1 MLLALATLL
10 IVLVVFSWLGVQS
23 VRQSVDTALDERL
36 VLARVL
42 AGRLDQTLNYVLG
55 HVGEAIQSEPS
66 LPDGARFTSFAQELR
81 TDLGKLD
88 IDIDHVFLT
97 GSTGKIID
105 ADPAGGNL
113 TGTTLADLPDFQR
126 VLTSGNPDISNLVS
140 GVFSSVPTVLVSV
153 PFMSATGGVAGVLS
167 CSLNVSQIS
176 TETFGQDI
184 ALGQTGYLEIIDG
197 NGIVLARTAPGTPP
211 SPFETSDHPGRFA
224 ALIDEHQ
231 PTVGTC
237 HRCHTAGSSVQ
248 RRKDVLAFAP
258 LSATRW
264 GVVIRQS
271 EDETFAA
278 TGHLEHQ
285 FLAFGGIMLGFMV
298 LPLLALTRSVV
309 DPIKKLTR
317 AARKMSVHDYDVE
330 VPRQR
335 NDEIGELSAAF
346 DTMRQE
352 IARSRNEIMDNYR
365 AAKDKEELRG
375 RLLEN
380 VIDAQEQERKRIA
393 RELHDEYG
401 QTLTGLIMNVESLE
415 DMAESEKPA
424 FLTKLGKTKDI
435 LTKTLAEM
443 RKLTLDLRPSS
454 LDDLGLVA
462 GLRAYLSTVQSD
474 IGLNITFDHAGV
486 GSRLKPD
493 TEIAVFRIIQE
504 AVHNVV
510 KHAGATEVS
519 INLKAADGVLR
530 IEITDNGSGFNVEEV
545 LREKAGKQSLGI
557 LGMQER
563 TTLLHGTFAIESVPG
578 TGTRMTVTIPLDQAT
593 V

>member
-10 IVLVVFSWLGVQS
+10 IVLVVFSWLGIQS

-55 HVGEAIQSEPS
+55 HVSEAIQSQPS
-66 LPDGARFTSFAQELR
+66 PPDGARFTPFAGEIR

-97 GSTGKIID
+97 DRTGKIID
-105 ADPAGGNL
+105 ADPASGNL
-113 TGTTLADLPDFQR
+113 TGTTLAPLPDFQR
-126 VLTSGNPDISNLVS
+126 VLTSGTPGISNLVS
-140 GVFSSVPTVLVSV
+140 GTFSRTPTVLVSV
-153 PFMSATGGVAGVLS
+153 PFVDATGAVSGVLS

-184 ALGQTGYLEIIDG
+184 ALGETGYLEIIDG
-197 NGIVLARTAPGTPP
+197 NGIVLARTLPGTPP

-237 HRCHTAGSSVQ
+237 HRCHTAGSTVQ

-258 LSATRW
+258 LAATSW

-271 EDETFAA
+271 ETETFQP
-278 TGHLEHQ
+278 TTHLQHQ
-285 FLAFGGIMLGFMV
+285 FLAFGGILLGCMV
-298 LPLLALTRSVV
+298 LPVLALTRSVV

-317 AARKMSVHDYDVE
+317 AARNMAVHDYDVE
-330 VPRQR
+330 VPRHR
-335 NDEIGELSAAF
+335 SDEIGELSAAF
-346 DTMRQE
+346 DTMRRE

-365 AAKDKEELRG
+365 AAKDREELRG

-415 DMAESEKPA
+415 DMAESERPA
-424 FLTKLGKTKDI
+424 FRTKLEKQKEI
-435 LTKTLAEM
+435 LVKTLAEM
-443 RKLTLDLRPSS
+443 RKLTLNLRPSS
-454 LDDLGLVA
+454 LDDLGLTA
-462 GLRAYLSTVQSD
+462 ALRAYLSNVQAD
-474 IGLNITFDHAGV
+474 TGLEIAFDHAGI
-486 GSRLKPD
+486 GSRLSPD
-493 TEIAVFRIIQE
+493 TEITVFRIVQE

-510 KHAGATEVS
+510 KHARATEVAIS
-519 INLKAADGVLR
+519 LKAADGTLR
-530 IEITDNGSGFNVEEV
+530 IEIADNGEGFDVAAV

-563 TTLLHGTFAIESVPG
+563 TALLHGTFAIDSHPG
-578 TGTRMTVTIPLDQAT
+578 AGTRMTVTIPLGPPPA
-593 V
+593 